1 MTGICSAQFVE
12 EVSLMPSTSCGQLA
26 ASSAQTSMIT
36 KWWQVRTTLIQIKRM
51 SSPLLKGLLS
61 IQGGMVTLAMEL
73 PADDQMLPHGFTC
86 YITGWGVTD
95 MWGNTA
101 HILQVA
107 PVSVVEHPISSQPE
121 WWGSMAQKNMVCAGG
136 DVVVAGCQGDSGGP
150 LSCFTDRAWR
160 VYSVVS
166 YGPAGMCNQYKKPTS
181 LHQSVFLLRP
191 ELLSYQILKKHVV
204 HTVTWSHL
212 NKMKLHHSFCV
223 FLHCML
229 SL

>member
-1 MTGICSAQFVE
+1 MIWLVAF
-12 EVSLMPSTSCGQLA
+12 LSCIG
-26 ASSAQTSMIT
+26 
-36 KWWQVRTTLIQIKRM
+36 LIVAK
-51 SSPLLKGLLS
+51 SSPTYNGDNGTVVGGQNAEPNKWKWQISVMMGSYDWNLFSPVCGGGLIDAFHIMWSASCIISSNLHDYK
-61 IQGGMVTLAMEL
+61 VVA
-73 PADDQMLPHGFTC
+73 
-86 YITGWGVTD
+86 V
-95 MWGNTA
+95 WGNTA